1 MHYDDGYD
9 DHDDTKI
16 ERSRERERE
25 RERQRLLL
33 RFRRSAPATYGRAAI
48 LRLPS
53 YGLQPAMSAIPVA
66 ACSQP
71 SVRLHPLVVLPE
83 RGQVLRVIQVFAEDG
98 IMHVRFALIPPARG
112 PSTLYDVQYDEH
124 TEWLPAEGSMCSM
137 IGVFVRDRDRHYTLQ
152 IGPIF
157 AVKVLNI
164 QVPFFDMEGRMR
176 VNTMDKHW
184 EGVLAAVYVP
194 KLQ

>member
-9 DHDDTKI
+9 DDHDYTKI
-16 ERSRERERE
+16 ERSRE

-53 YGLQPAMSAIPVA
+53 YGLQPAMSAIPFA

-71 SVRLHPLVVLPE
+71 SVRLRPLVVLPY
-83 RGQVLRVIQVFAEDG
+83 RGQVLQVRGGFMKDG
-98 IMHVRFALIPPARG
+98 RMHVRFALISPARG
-112 PSTLYDVQYDEH
+112 PATLYDVKYDEQ
-124 TEWLPAEGSMCSM
+124 TEWLPSENSMCSM
-137 IGVFVRDRDRHYTLQ
+137 IGVFVRDMDRHYTLQ
-152 IGPIF
+152 LGPIF
-157 AVKVLNI
+157 AVKVLNL
-164 QVPFFDMEGRMR
+164 QVPFYDIEGRWR
-176 VNTMDKHW
+176 VTTMDKHW
-184 EGVLAAVYVP
+184 EGVLVAVYVP